1 MSNLDQRGRYTWI
14 DSSTLGLLAFLVV
27 TVAST
32 VALVSLFRN
41 YPDSQAL
48 APLIFG
54 IGWVLMA
61 VGLLLLLTQ
70 FEISMKDS
78 GLQWRRSTLLN
89 RMLRRAWVERRIPRR
104 QISGF
109 RLNRNPWTEPTL
121 SILLNDGSILRV
133 RKRRHDQEFESFL
146 AAFRSFAE
154 LDPDYPIEE
163 DRNV

>member
-1 MSNLDQRGRYTWI
+1 
-14 DSSTLGLLAFLVV
+14 LVV

-32 VALVSLFRN
+32 VA
-41 YPDSQAL
+41 
-48 APLIFG
+48 
-54 IGWVLMA
+54 
-61 VGLLLLLTQ
+61 LTQ